1 MDDNEYKIMEIA
13 DSFRRKYN
21 FQSGEELEKYRDEF
35 IEKIKENNL
44 IYDRALTLNFPLTL
58 APFANSNSAKSKS
71 VFSAANWRA
80 VLPF

>member
-21 FQSGEELEKYRDEF
+21 FQSGEELEKYKDEF

-44 IYDRALTLNFPLTL
+44 IYDRATEYILTENNYHTPNRIL
-58 APFANSNSAKSKS
+58 KE
-71 VFSAANWRA
+71 VFT
-80 VLPF
+80 